1 MKYDAVVFDMDG
13 VLLDAT
19 EWHYEALNEALDP
32 FGYSIS
38 RELHEGRLNGLST
51 KKKLEILTE
60 EFGLPKELHDL
71 ISETKQDRTL
81 RIAAQNCYPNTSH
94 LILLNRLRIL
104 GLKIGL
110 CTNSIRQTTEQMLGY
125 ARLLEFIDVIVT
137 NQDVTKPKP
146 ASDGYLLA
154 CQQLSVSPN
163 RTLVIEDGDY
173 GVEAAQK
180 AGCDV
185 LRVENPSQVTIE
197 YLSSRIQELN
207 PI

>member
-1 MKYDAVVFDMDG
+1 MKYDAVVFDMDY

-51 KKKLEILTE
+51 KKKLDILTT
-60 EFGLPKELHDL
+60 EFGLPRDLHEL
-71 ISETKQDRTL
+71 ISETKQDCTL
-81 RIAAQNCYPNTSH
+81 RIVAHNCYPITAH
-94 LILLNRLRIL
+94 LILLNRLKIL
-104 GLKIGL
+104 GLRIGL

-125 ARLLEFIDVIVT
+125 ARLSEFMGVVIT
-137 NQDVTKPKP
+137 NQDVNKPKP
-146 ASDGYLLA
+146 APDGYLLA
-154 CQQLSVSPN
+154 CQQLSVSPS

-185 LRVENPSQVTIE
+185 LRVEGPGQVSIE
-197 YLSSRIQELN
+197 YLSSKIAELIN
-207 PI
+207 K